1 MDIFPPSMDRQ
12 FPDLFLGKPGDFGNH
27 ADIDPIAQRCSGDFL
42 PPFLLAFLF
51 SLLETLLKTLLDAF
65 LETFLETLL
74 NAFLETF
81 LETLL
86 NAFLETFLETLLDAL
101 LETFLDAFLETLLE
115 ALYYC
120 LLYRTHDFLPI
131 GTLLQ
136 VFFVPRLFGFV
147 QVCIL
152 RDEVDVF

>member
-86 NAFLETFLETLLDAL
+86 DAL